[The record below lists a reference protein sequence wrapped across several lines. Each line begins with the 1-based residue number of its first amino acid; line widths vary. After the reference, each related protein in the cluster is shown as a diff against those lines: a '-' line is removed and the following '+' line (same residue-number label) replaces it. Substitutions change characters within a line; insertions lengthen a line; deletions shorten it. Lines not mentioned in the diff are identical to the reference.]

1 MGPMG
6 LGGIHSAWAGGMLD
20 APSLMVKETKQ
31 RSVKE
36 SRTRFPV
43 HLQETLHPPS
53 ASMLFEEGGGMKRQ
67 WQ

>member
-36 SRTRFPV
+36 SPAVSIYAF
-43 HLQETLHPPS
+43 
-53 ASMLFEEGGGMKRQ
+53 
-67 WQ
+67 